1 MKTDTEPKWR
11 VELENDTGPNDDCYH
26 EWWVVLDGER
36 FSFRCDFES
45 GAKWLCGV
53 LNEHQKLLDSLKQS
67 FLSFGYTLHETVNQD
82 KQYSSGLRK

>member
-1 MKTDTEPKWR
+1 MSTEPKWK
-11 VELENDTGPNDDCYH
+11 VECENDDRY

-53 LNEHQKLLDSLKQS
+53 LNEREQSLLER
-67 FLSFGYTLHETVNQD
+67 HIPQD
-82 KQYSSGLRK
+82 YQNE